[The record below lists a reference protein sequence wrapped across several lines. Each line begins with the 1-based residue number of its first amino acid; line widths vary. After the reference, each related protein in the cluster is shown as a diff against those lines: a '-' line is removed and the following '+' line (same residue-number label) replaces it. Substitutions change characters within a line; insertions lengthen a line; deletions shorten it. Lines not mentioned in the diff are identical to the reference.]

1 MTTDTDLI
9 RRMNAPR
16 SPYSKSTWYKAFRF
30 DAKRENL
37 FSETNEEKH
46 NEMRKRVGIG
56 YSGKDNPNLESD
68 MDQVIFKLI
77 NLITSHSSSQYN
89 ETKTFD
95 FGSTIH
101 YFTLDAITALAL
113 GKSFGWLEDGGR
125 DKFAYCATIE
135 ATMPAMNFV
144 SAVPFLLDLLA
155 IPSVL
160 NLALPSVKDRIGLGA
175 IKGEAHKIIAQR
187 FQSESKTQRR
197 NDMLQSFIEHGL
209 TEGEIADESLLQIL
223 AGSDTTAL
231 ILRVIFT
238 SVSSNSHI
246 HRTLLEEIDAV
257 GMSMD
262 KVIPYFRATQ
272 LPYLNACIAEALR
285 WYPVATGLTPRT
297 VGPGGDRYN
306 GLYLPPG
313 TEIGMAAWSVF
324 RHNPVYGKDA
334 AIFRPDRWIEADS
347 ESLAKM
353 QKEHELCFMYGTYK
367 CMGERIARIELSKV
381 VFELMRRFEFSVANP
396 MQPFS
401 REDCYGL
408 MIQRGL
414 NMTVRERKV
423 IRTEP

>member
-1 MTTDTDLI
+1 
-9 RRMNAPR
+9 
-16 SPYSKSTWYKAFRF
+16 
-30 DAKRENL
+30 
-37 FSETNEEKH
+37 
-46 NEMRKRVGIG
+46 MRKRVGIG

-77 NLITSHSSSQYN
+77 DLIRSHTSSDKM
-89 ETKTFD
+89 EAKTFD

-101 YFTLDAITALAL
+101 YFTLDAITAFAL
-113 GKSFGWLEDGGR
+113 GKSFGWLEDGGQ

-175 IKGEAHKIIAQR
+175 IKGEAHRIIAER
-187 FQSESKTQRR
+187 FQSGSEKQRR
-197 NDMLQSFIEHGL
+197 KDMLQSFIEHGL

-238 SVSSNSHI
+238 SVSSNSQI
-246 HRTLLEEIDAV
+246 HRKLLEEVDAV
-257 GMSMD
+257 AISMNE
-262 KVIPYFRATQ
+262 VIPYSRATQ

-297 VGPGGDRYN
+297 VGPEGDHYDSF
-306 GLYLPPG
+306 YLPPG
-313 TEIGMAAWSVF
+313 TEVGMAAWSVY

-334 AIFRPDRWIEADS
+334 AIFRPDRWIDANPER
-347 ESLAKM
+347 LAKM

-381 VFELMRRFEFSVANP
+381 VFELMRRFEFSIANP
-396 MQPFS
+396 LQPLS

-414 NMTVRERKV
+414 NMTVRERK
-423 IRTEP
+423 ISRAGS